1 MDELKNRQKELA
13 SKKQDILWQL
23 EKVNREQKAN
33 LQEIYNLCE
42 KITGHN
48 IIYEREE
55 GPYGEM
61 FRYCTF
67 CGLEY

>member
-1 MDELKNRQKELA
+1 MDELKKRQKELA
-13 SKKQDILWQL
+13 AKKQEILSKL
-23 EKVNREQKAN
+23 EQINREQKEN
-33 LQEIYNLCE
+33 LQDIYNLCE

-67 CGLEY
+67 CGFEY